1 MRLFQLKTIQF
12 CSLFILIISLIRCT
26 PEDITKKDEDIETV
40 SVDPDDNNPEIED
53 EDDTDNITEDD
64 TEEENDEIEDEDEDE
79 DENENMDGDED
90 EDELTDAELVL
101 ALVNASRKEEGLSEL
116 VLNDALSQAALLH
129 SIDMNTNNYFAHE
142 GLDGSVFW
150 ERTAA
155 VGYLGSPRGENIA
168 KGQQTPEV
176 VHTAWMN
183 SEGHRANIL
192 NSAITEMGLGR
203 DINTWTQIFGV
214 GN

>member
-1 MRLFQLKTIQF
+1 MRLFQLKIIQF
-12 CSLFILIISLIRCT
+12 YSLTFILIFSLIRCT
-26 PEDITKKDEDIETV
+26 PEDITKKEDNIETV
-40 SVDPDDNNPEIED
+40 SVDPDDNNPENED
-53 EDDTDNITEDD
+53 EDDTDNTTEDD
-64 TEEENDEIEDEDEDE
+64 TEEENNEIEDE
-79 DENENMDGDED
+79 NEDED

-116 VLNDALSQAALLH
+116 VLNDALNQAALLH

-168 KGQQTPEV
+168 KGQQTPEA

>member
-1 MRLFQLKTIQF
+1 MRLFQLKIIQF
-12 CSLFILIISLIRCT
+12 YSLTFILIFSLIRCT
-26 PEDITKKDEDIETV
+26 PEDITKKEDNIETV
-40 SVDPDDNNPEIED
+40 SVDPDDNNPENED
-53 EDDTDNITEDD
+53 EDDTDNTTEDD
-64 TEEENDEIEDEDEDE
+64 TEEENNEIEDE
-79 DENENMDGDED
+79 NED

-116 VLNDALSQAALLH
+116 VLNDALNQAALLH

-168 KGQQTPEV
+168 KGQQTPEA

>member
-12 CSLFILIISLIRCT
+12 CSLTFILIFSLIRCT
-26 PEDITKKDEDIETV
+26 PEDITKKEDNIETV
-40 SVDPDDNNPEIED
+40 SVDPDDNNPENED
-53 EDDTDNITEDD
+53 EDDTDNTTEDD
-64 TEEENDEIEDEDEDE
+64 TEEENNEIEDE
-79 DENENMDGDED
+79 NEDED

-116 VLNDALSQAALLH
+116 VLNDALNQAALLH

-168 KGQQTPEV
+168 KGQQTPEA